1 MRFSLFVH
9 LQLLCTRK
17 DPHNKAMTTGIVNVC
32 VVIFTIEYRRLLEDT
47 QVKVIRLTPNIWDK
61 FLSL

>member
-17 DPHNKAMTTGIVNVC
+17 DPHNTGIVNVC